1 MTTECEYTSRNYFVE
16 KKDVTLT
23 LTLECK
29 VEVLDHFTEFI
40 SFLANLRRSEL

>member
-1 MTTECEYTSRNYFVE
+1 MTTEFEYASRNYFLE

>member
-1 MTTECEYTSRNYFVE
+1 MTTEFEYASRNYFLG

-29 VEVLDHFTEFI
+29 VEVLDNFTEFI
-40 SFLANLRRSEL
+40 SFLVNLRRSEL